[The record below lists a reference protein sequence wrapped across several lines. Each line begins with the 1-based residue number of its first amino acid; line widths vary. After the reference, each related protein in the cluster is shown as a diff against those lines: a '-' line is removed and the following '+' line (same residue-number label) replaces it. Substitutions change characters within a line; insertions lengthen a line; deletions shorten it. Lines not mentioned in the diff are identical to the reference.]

1 MAPAY
6 AHLPAREIFHQ
17 PPPRIRFMTISIIQA
32 IGAISLVMVTTAA
45 VPMCN
50 SDSGDSA
57 STQSAANA
65 TAATIPVQRTGPG
78 LPADFPLAPGL
89 SACKPLVA
97 SGEIICEWHGVDGHA
112 VYTFYHEAL
121 PKAGYT
127 LLPGAL
133 EGDVSTPSYR
143 GAMGF
148 KKGSAQGAVSIVG
161 GDLTIQYLPHE

>member
-1 MAPAY
+1 
-6 AHLPAREIFHQ
+6 
-17 PPPRIRFMTISIIQA
+17 MTISIIQA
-32 IGAISLVMVTTAA
+32 IGAVSLVLVTTAA
-45 VPMCN
+45 LPMC
-50 SDSGDSA
+50 SKDSGGSA

-65 TAATIPVQRTGPG
+65 TVATNSAATAGPG

-89 SACKPLVA
+89 SVCKPIVA

-133 EGDVSTPSYR
+133 EGDVSKPSYR
-143 GAMGF
+143 GVMGF
-148 KKGSAQGAVSIVG
+148 TKGSAQGAVSITG
-161 GDLTIQYLPHE
+161 SDLTIQYLPHE